1 MDNWHAVSSGISPS
15 GPALALVANV
25 GMATRLVKTAKHFH
39 TQLNCFD
46 DADRLLAFARE
57 KPPMFIILDWDE
69 REAQAFRL
77 LQALRST
84 DLDKVPTVG
93 FSSQSKG
100 SLREEAQRAGCH
112 RVYPKSEFIR
122 NLDDI
127 FMRYVT

>member
-1 MDNWHAVSSGISPS
+1 MSPS
-15 GPALALVANV
+15 GAVFALVASV
-25 GMATRLVKTAKHFH
+25 EIATRLVKAAKHCH
-39 TQLNCFD
+39 AQLNNFD
-46 DADRLLAFARE
+46 DVERLLAFARE

-77 LQALRST
+77 LQALRSAG
-84 DLDKVPTVG
+84 LDKVPTVG